1 MRLNRSQTQF
11 LELLRA
17 GLWGVAADA
26 ENFKPDSI
34 DWQAVLRIAK
44 EQTMVVLVTDGIEL
58 LPRELWPPKEVMMK
72 LAMMRLK
79 T

>member
-1 MRLNRSQTQF
+1 MNRSQTQF

-17 GLWGVAADA
+17 GLWGVPANADD
-26 ENFKPDSI
+26 FRPGSV
-34 DWQAVLRIAK
+34 DWLAVLRIAK
-44 EQTMVVLVTDGIEL
+44 EQTMMVVVTDGIET

-79 T
+79 M

>member
-1 MRLNRSQTQF
+1 MNRAQTQF

-17 GLWGVAADA
+17 GLWGVAADP

-34 DWQAVLRIAK
+34 DWKAVLRIAK
-44 EQTMVVLVTDGIEL
+44 EQTMFAVVADGIET
-58 LPRELWPPKEVMMK
+58 LPRELWPAKEVMMK

-79 T
+79 I